1 MRPIRNTQP
10 GLHSIILTRL
20 LALTVAAVLAVFLI
34 GAKTLGG
41 QLREDAAEHLR
52 ESALR
57 VAEGLESYLQ
67 LHQSAVALLTQR
79 VELGSDEELA
89 ALLKTYPGFLSVLVT
104 DAEGRILSAA
114 LRDGEKIILSEG
126 RGHSVADRE
135 YYQGPRR
142 DGRPYLSGVFQ
153 GRGLGAAAIVAVSAP
168 RRDGAGRFAG
178 VVEGSIDI
186 TRLPLSPDLRN
197 TMPMVVAQDGQER
210 VVYSTHP
217 ELQRPMSIWEPHPME
232 GGMGA
237 MPFLLADPGI
247 TDGQGQPVPL
257 YAIRFPLHGGGW
269 QVTAAMPMAEIEAQA
284 YKFYRQAAV
293 ILGLVVLAG
302 WGLARMLASNV
313 ASPIRAMA
321 EAMNRYEIEDAP
333 EIRAPRGLQA
343 REIGQI
349 QAAFV
354 RMGNR
359 LRESHRAKQ
368 KALEE
373 LDRKVV
379 ERTGQLAASERRYR
393 QVVENSGDVI
403 YRTDALGRITFHN
416 AAFVRLLGGK
426 DGEDWTGRQILR
438 SIDEGCREHV
448 RRESQRQVREGLD
461 TIYLEYRITRADGQR
476 RWIGQST
483 QLLRA
488 IDGGRFPKGF
498 QAIGRDITEQKVA
511 ELALREAEERF
522 ALAVR
527 GSNNGIW
534 DWDLR
539 TGRVYY
545 SPRWREMFGLSGEDL
560 GETIES
566 WLGRVHREDVG
577 ELRSMLTGFVECGP
591 ELFESEHRIRHADG
605 TWRWVTVCGAAVRD
619 GRGKALRVAGSVNDV
634 TAGKLVDALTGLPNR
649 LAVLETLEN
658 WLGRLRENES
668 RTFGVLFLDLDRFK
682 LVNDSLGHAKGDHL
696 LLGVAMRLSGALDS
710 MGAAGGMVGRLG
722 GDEFVVLIELGR
734 NEEAAQ
740 ELAQRV
746 LGFLEPSFHLDG
758 SMVFVSASIGI
769 TECRSGTATP
779 ESLLRDAD
787 TAMYHAKA
795 GGRGRCATFDR
806 SMHARAVARLEIEM
820 DLRRAVENGEFELY
834 YQAQAD
840 LRTGRLIGFEALV
853 RWRHPVRGLL
863 QPDEFIGLAEENGLI
878 LSIGKWV
885 LREGCRQLTDWAR
898 ANPCCEEL
906 SMSINLSARQFTD
919 RSLARQVQEILEE
932 FALAPERL
940 HLEVTESM
948 LAEDPELAQS
958 ILRELSGLGVKLEVD
973 DFGTGYSSL
982 SQLNRLP
989 FQTLKIDRT
998 FVQAMDKDPEG
1009 KTLIDSIASLA
1020 EGLGID
1026 IVAEGIESQAH
1037 WQYLSSLGCQYGQ
1050 GYFLSEPVEATAALA
1065 LAQHRHQQPWPVPET
1080 ATDLLQLAELT
1091 GKQVVLTP
1099 EAP

>member
-1 MRPIRNTQP
+1 
-10 GLHSIILTRL
+10 LHSIILTRL
-20 LALTVAAVLAVFLI
+20 LALTVAAVLAVFLF

-41 QLREDAAEHLR
+41 QLRENAAEHLR

-57 VAEGLESYLQ
+57 VAEGLENYLR
-67 LHQSAVALLTQR
+67 LHERAVALEAER
-79 VELGSDEELA
+79 KEGGGDEA
-89 ALLKTYPGFLSVLVT
+89 AGALLKTYPGLLSVLET
-104 DAEGRILSAA
+104 DAEGRIVWSAV
-114 LRDGEKIILSEG
+114 RDGDRIQVGEG
-126 RGHSVADRE
+126 RGQSVADRE
-135 YYQGPRR
+135 YFRR
-142 DGRPYLSGVFQ
+142 PMQDGKPYLSGVFQ
-153 GRGLGAAAIVAVSAP
+153 GRGIGTAAIVAVSAA
-168 RRDGAGRFAG
+168 RRDRQGRLVG

-197 TMPMVVAQDGQER
+197 AMPMVVAQDAAGR

-217 ELQRPMSIWEPHPME
+217 ELQKPMSSWEPVPVE
-232 GGMGA
+232 GGIGT
-237 MPFLLADPGI
+237 MPFLLADPRI
-247 TDGQGQPVPL
+247 TDSGGRATPL
-257 YAIRFPLHGGGW
+257 YAVRFPLHGGGW
-269 QVTAAMPMAEIEAQA
+269 QVTAAMPMATIEAQA
-284 YKFYRQAAV
+284 YKFYRQAFL

-321 EAMNRYEIEDAP
+321 EAMNRYEIETAP
-333 EIRAPRGLQA
+333 EIKAPSRLQA

-359 LRESHRAKQ
+359 LRESHRARQ
-368 KALEE
+368 KAMED

-403 YRTDALGRITFHN
+403 YRTDARGRITFHN
-416 AAFVRLLGGK
+416 TAFLRLLGGE
-426 DGEDWTGRQILR
+426 DGDDWTGRQMLR
-438 SIDEGCREHV
+438 YIDEGCREHV

-461 TIYLEYRITRADGQR
+461 TIYLEYRITRADGER

-498 QAIGRDITEQKVA
+498 QAIGRDITERKTA

-539 TGRVYY
+539 TGTVYY
-545 SPRWREMFGLSGEDL
+545 SPRWREMFGMSGEEL

-566 WLGRVHREDVG
+566 WLGRVHKEDG
-577 ELRSMLTGFVECGP
+577 SELRSMLMGFVECGP
-591 ELFESEHRIRHADG
+591 ELFESEHRIRHKDG
-605 TWRWVTVCGAAVRD
+605 TWRWVTACGAAVRD
-619 GRGKALRVAGSVNDV
+619 ERGRALRVAGSVNDV

-649 LAVLETLEN
+649 LAVMETLEN
-658 WLGRLRENES
+658 WLGRLREDET

-722 GDEFVVLIELGR
+722 GDEFVVLMEMGG
-734 NEEAAQ
+734 NDAAAQ

-746 LGFLEPSFHLDG
+746 LAFLEPSFHLDG

-769 TECRSGTATP
+769 AECRSGTGTP

-795 GGRGRCATFDR
+795 GGRGRYATFDR

-853 RWRHPVRGLL
+853 RWRHPVRGLM
-863 QPDEFIGLAEENGLI
+863 PPNEFIALAEENGLI
-878 LSIGKWV
+878 LTIGKWV
-885 LREGCRQLTDWAR
+885 LREGVRQLTEWGKAH
-898 ANPCCEEL
+898 PQCEGL
-906 SMSINLSARQFTD
+906 SMSVNLSARQFTD
-919 RSLARQVQEILEE
+919 RSLAGQVREILEE
-932 FALAPERL
+932 FALAPGRL

-989 FQTLKIDRT
+989 FQTLKIDRS

-1020 EGLGID
+1020 GGLGID

-1050 GYFLSEPVEATAALA
+1050 GFYLSEPVNAAAALA
-1065 LAQHRHQQPWPVPET
+1065 LAQHRHQEPWPVPQT

-1091 GKQVVLTP
+1091 GRRVEVMP